1 MKNFQKY
8 IAVPVAAFCI
18 IPSAL
23 ADTTNS
29 VPNPVPISQTLPD
42 TGASLVR
49 VIGSLALVLG
59 VFLAGAWL
67 FKNWRRI
74 SMPNAKQPRLNIFE
88 TRSLGARQSIFVVGY
103 EKQRFL
109 VATSPNG
116 VNLITHLP
124 DASGEETTTAEKSSG
139 PMPFAQ
145 ALAQVLKKK

>member
-1 MKNFQKY
+1 MNCFQKTSAA
-8 IAVPVAAFCI
+8 IIAAFCLL
-18 IPSAL
+18 PSAL
-23 ADTTNS
+23 AEATNAI
-29 VPNPVPISQTLPD
+29 PISQTLPEA
-42 TGASLVR
+42 GVSLVR

-59 VFLAGAWL
+59 LFLAGAWV

-74 SMPNAKQPRLNIFE
+74 SLPNSKLPKLNIFE

-109 VATSPNG
+109 VAASPAG

-124 DASGEETTTAEKSSG
+124 DAAEEETSAAEKTSG
-139 PMPFAQ
+139 AMPFAQ